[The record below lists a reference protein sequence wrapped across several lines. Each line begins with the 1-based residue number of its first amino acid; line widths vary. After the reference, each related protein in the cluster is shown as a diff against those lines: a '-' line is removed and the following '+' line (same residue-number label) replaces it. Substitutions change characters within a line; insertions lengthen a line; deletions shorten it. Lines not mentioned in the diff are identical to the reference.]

1 MAETSPK
8 TAASGSMV
16 VPGFHPKKRERVR
29 PEINVT
35 PLVDVVLVLLIIFM
49 VVTPELEKGGRV
61 TLPNVAH
68 PDPEGNREEQGITVT
83 VSQDGALFIDGQPIV
98 RTEVL
103 PKLQALH
110 KEFPDKRLY
119 LKGDDRR
126 PYGEMRDLFRDL
138 QKVGF
143 AGVRLLVG
151 TSAAATQAK
160 KE

>member
-1 MAETSPK
+1 MIQLPLFPLPHFLALANYTTARIEAGKVITSVGTHAYPLDAA
-8 TAASGSMV
+8 TAA
-16 VPGFHPKKRERVR
+16 K
-29 PEINVT
+29 
-35 PLVDVVLVLLIIFM
+35 
-49 VVTPELEKGGRV
+49 
-61 TLPNVAH
+61 
-68 PDPEGNREEQGITVT
+68 Q
-83 VSQDGALFIDGQPIV
+83 FIDGQPIV

-103 PKLQALH
+103 PKLQAMH

-126 PYGEMRDLFRDL
+126 PYGEMRDLFRDR